1 MPCSKRCAAAALE
14 VSGTGA
20 ITVLVSHRF
29 STVRRADCIGVIDGG
44 RVVEAGS
51 HEELGGGGGLYAHL
65 YGIQSR
71 AYA

>member
-1 MPCSKRCAAAALE
+1 MF
-14 VSGTGA
+14 GA
-20 ITVLVSHRF
+20 S
-29 STVRRADCIGVIDGG
+29 DGSYDDDG